1 MSDEAALEKRRARGL
16 RRAVLAQL
24 FGILGMD
31 SFNNGIMLLYMT
43 VLGVNP
49 VRILTYLAIPN
60 ALSTVFRLP
69 IAYLADRYGKKRLG
83 LIGLFLVTLGYSAV
97 PFAGSFSLRTAEAL
111 LVSGFTVLAVGKMLF
126 ACGWFAMLSPLVP
139 EDRRGRIFASMRF
152 LFQTANIAVA
162 GICVYALSENA
173 PVSRFQVITGVL
185 AFGFLMRAILYNGV
199 PELER
204 QRTRTG
210 SFSQT
215 LGKLVRL
222 KGYAG
227 FCAYIFLLT
236 LFTAGCGSLFAL
248 VEKNTLAL
256 SSGWVVLLANIGMVG
271 GMFGLF
277 LGGRA
282 IDRWGT
288 KYVFMICHFG
298 FGAGILGFLMR
309 SVMPFPLLAALGGV
323 HFFLG
328 SVAAASGLAIIS
340 EMLALI
346 PKENKALSTSIGTSM
361 ILAGSA
367 LSGLMSAAILK
378 ADIVRENWALL
389 GKQMSQYDAILLAHA
404 VMIVLMVVTLGLV
417 PSVLRKAEWMPQ
429 AQ

>member
-1 MSDEAALEKRRARGL
+1 MSDKTAQEKQRAKGL

-24 FGILGMD
+24 FGMLGMN

-49 VRILTYLAIPN
+49 IRILVYLAIPN
-60 ALSTVFRLP
+60 VLSTIFRLP
-69 IAYLADRYGKKRLG
+69 SAYLADRYGKKRFG
-83 LIGLFLVTLGYSAV
+83 LVGLFLVVLGYSAV
-97 PFAGSFSLRTAEAL
+97 PFAGSFPLQTAEAL
-111 LVSGFTVLAVGKMLF
+111 LISGFTVLAIGKMLF
-126 ACGWFAMLSPLVP
+126 ACGWVAMLFPLVP
-139 EDRRGRIFASMRF
+139 EDRRGRVFASMRL
-152 LFQTANIAVA
+152 LFQVASIIVA
-162 GICVYALSENA
+162 GICAYALSKNA
-173 PVSRFQVITGVL
+173 PVYRFQIITGVL
-185 AFGFLMRAILYNGV
+185 AVGFLVRLILYCNV

-204 QRTRTG
+204 QHTRTG
-210 SFSQT
+210 SFAQT
-215 LGKLVRL
+215 LGKVVRIN
-222 KGYAG
+222 GYAG

-236 LFTAGCGSLFAL
+236 LFTAGYMSLFAL

-271 GMFGLF
+271 GICGLF

-288 KYVFMICHFG
+288 KYVFMTCHFG
-298 FGAGILGFLMR
+298 FGLGILGFLMR
-309 SVMPFPLLAALGGV
+309 GVTPFPLLVMLGGV

-328 SVAAASGLAIIS
+328 AVTAASGIAIIS

-346 PKENKALSTSIGTSM
+346 PKENKALSTSLGTSM
-361 ILAGSA
+361 SLAGGA
-367 LSGLMSAAILK
+367 LSGLISAAILK
-378 ADIVRENWALL
+378 TNVLRESWTFL
-389 GKQMSQYDAILLAHA
+389 GKEMSQYDAILLAYA

-417 PSVLRKAEWMPQ
+417 PSVLRKAAWMPQ